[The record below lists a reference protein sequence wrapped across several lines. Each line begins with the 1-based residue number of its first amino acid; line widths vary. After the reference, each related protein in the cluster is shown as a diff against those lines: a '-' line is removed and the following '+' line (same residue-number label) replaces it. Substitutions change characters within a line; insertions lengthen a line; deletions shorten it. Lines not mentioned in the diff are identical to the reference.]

1 MMLNKKVIESA
12 AVLGLATII
21 SITAVTNSDK
31 AVIANTSV
39 EYDGIS
45 GVTAALADYQ
55 QAAADEYNVAVSVQ
69 KDDVVRVAAAQ
80 DETEETAAEELSP
93 EEQEWQTNLMANVDD
108 FLNVRE
114 AADGEAAIAGKL
126 YKGDVA
132 TIVEAGDEWTLVTS
146 GNLTGYVKNEYCVTG
161 TEAYAYAQS
170 NCETVAEV
178 NTNNLRVRSEQS
190 VDSKV
195 LDTVSTGAKLTVDT
209 EAEATEGWVAVKS
222 GSQTAYVS
230 ADYVTVKLNTGVGV
244 TLAEEQAAIEAEQ
257 ARAAEEAA
265 RLAEAQAA
273 QSTQAV
279 AATQG
284 AGVPAAV
291 DDVTLLAAIIQCEA
305 GSDIYESQLAVGAVV
320 INRVKSGAYPNSISE
335 VIYQRG
341 QFGPASSGKLASVL
355 ASGSISGTAYQAAT
369 DAINGVDNTGGCT
382 GCRGA
387 SSGHAGTVI
396 GAMVFY

>member
-12 AVLGLATII
+12 AVLGLATVL

-39 EYDGIS
+39 EYDGIA

-178 NTNNLRVRSEQS
+178 NTNNLRIRSEQS
-190 VDSKV
+190 ADSKV

-284 AGVPAAV
+284 ASVPAAV

>member
-12 AVLGLATII
+12 AVLGLATVL

-39 EYDGIS
+39 EYDGIA

-69 KDDVVRVAAAQ
+69 KDDVMLVAAAQ

-178 NTNNLRVRSEQS
+178 NTNNLRIRSEQS

-265 RLAEAQAA
+265 KLAEAQAA

-284 AGVPAAV
+284 ASVPAAV

-341 QFGPASSGKLASVL
+341 QFGPASSGKLARVL

>member
-12 AVLGLATII
+12 AVLGLATVL

-39 EYDGIS
+39 EYDGIA

-55 QAAADEYNVAVSVQ
+55 QVAADEYNVAVSVQ

-170 NCETVAEV
+170 NCETVVEV
-178 NTNNLRVRSEQS
+178 NTNNLRIRSEQS

-195 LDTVSTGAKLTVDT
+195 LDTVSTGAELTVDT
-209 EAEATEGWVAVKS
+209 EAEVTDGWVAVKS

-230 ADYVTVKLNTGVGV
+230 SDYVTVKLNTGVGV

-284 AGVPAAV
+284 ASVPAAV

>member
-12 AVLGLATII
+12 AVLGLATVL

-39 EYDGIS
+39 EYDGIA

-284 AGVPAAV
+284 ASVPAAV

>member
-1 MMLNKKVIESA
+1 MMLNKKVVESA
-12 AVLGLATII
+12 AVLGLATVL

-39 EYDGIS
+39 EYDGIA

-69 KDDVVRVAAAQ
+69 KDDVVLVAAAQ

-132 TIVEAGDEWTLVTS
+132 TIIEAGDEWTLVTS

-178 NTNNLRVRSEQS
+178 NTNNLRIRSEQS
-190 VDSKV
+190 VDGKV

-230 ADYVTVKLNTGVGV
+230 SDYVTVKLNTGVGI

-279 AATQG
+279 ETSQG
-284 AGVPAAV
+284 ASVPAAV

-355 ASGSISGTAYQAAT
+355 ASGSIGGTAYQAAT

>member
-12 AVLGLATII
+12 AVLGLATVL

-39 EYDGIS
+39 EYDGIA

-178 NTNNLRVRSEQS
+178 NTNNLRIRSEQS

>member
-12 AVLGLATII
+12 AVLGLATVL

-39 EYDGIS
+39 EYDGIA

-209 EAEATEGWVAVKS
+209 ETEATEGWVAVKS

>member
-12 AVLGLATII
+12 AVLGLATVL

-39 EYDGIS
+39 EYDGIA

-80 DETEETAAEELSP
+80 DETEEAAEELSP

>member
-12 AVLGLATII
+12 AVLGLATVL

-39 EYDGIS
+39 EYDGIA

-55 QAAADEYNVAVSVQ
+55 QAAADEYNIAVSVQ

-80 DETEETAAEELSP
+80 DETEETAAEELLP

-161 TEAYAYAQS
+161 TDAYAYAQS

-190 VDSKV
+190 VDSRI
-195 LDTVSTGAKLTVDT
+195 LNTVSTGAELTVDT
-209 EAEATEGWVAVKS
+209 ETEAADGWVAVKS

-230 ADYVTVKLNTGVGV
+230 SDYVTVKLNTGVGI

-273 QSTQAV
+273 QNTQPAV
-279 AATQG
+279 TSQG

>member
-12 AVLGLATII
+12 AVLGLATVL

-39 EYDGIS
+39 EYDGIA

-265 RLAEAQAA
+265 RFAEAQAA

>member
-12 AVLGLATII
+12 AVLGLAAVL
-21 SITAVTNSDK
+21 SVTAVTNSDK
-31 AVIANTSV
+31 AVIANTRV
-39 EYDGIS
+39 EYDGIA

-69 KDDVVRVAAAQ
+69 KDDVVLVAAAQ
-80 DETEETAAEELSP
+80 EETEETAVDELSP

-132 TIVEAGDEWTLVTS
+132 TIVETGDEWTLVTS

-178 NTNNLRVRSEQS
+178 NTNNLRIRSEQS

-209 EAEATEGWVAVKS
+209 EAEVTDGWVAVKN

-230 ADYVTVKLNTGVGV
+230 ADYVTVRLNTGVGV

-257 ARAAEEAA
+257 AKAAEEAA
-265 RLAEAQAA
+265 KLAAA
-273 QSTQAV
+273 QSTQK
-279 AATQG
+279 AATTQG
-284 AGVPAAV
+284 ASVPAAV

-341 QFGPASSGKLASVL
+341 QFGPASSGKLARVL

-369 DAINGVDNTGGCT
+369 DAINGIDNTGGCT
-382 GCRGA
+382 GCQAA
-387 SSGHAGTVI
+387 STGHSGTVI

>member
-12 AVLGLATII
+12 AVLGLATVL

-39 EYDGIS
+39 EYDGIA

-55 QAAADEYNVAVSVQ
+55 QAAADEYNIAVSVQ

-114 AADGEAAIAGKL
+114 AADGESAIAGKL

-161 TEAYAYAQS
+161 TEAYTYAQS

-209 EAEATEGWVAVKS
+209 ETEATDGWVAVKS

-284 AGVPAAV
+284 ASVPAAV

>member
-12 AVLGLATII
+12 AVLGLATVL

-39 EYDGIS
+39 EYDGIA

>member
-12 AVLGLATII
+12 AVLGLATVL

-39 EYDGIS
+39 EYDGIA

-69 KDDVVRVAAAQ
+69 KDDVVLVAAAQ

-170 NCETVAEV
+170 KCETVAEV

-209 EAEATEGWVAVKS
+209 ETEATEGWVAVKS

-244 TLAEEQAAIEAEQ
+244 TLAEEQVAIEAEQ

>member
-39 EYDGIS
+39 EYDGIA

>member
-12 AVLGLATII
+12 AVLGLATVL

-39 EYDGIS
+39 EYDGIA

-69 KDDVVRVAAAQ
+69 KDDVMLVAAAQ

-222 GSQTAYVS
+222 DSQTAYVS

-284 AGVPAAV
+284 ASVPAAV

>member
-12 AVLGLATII
+12 AVLGLATVL

-39 EYDGIS
+39 EYDGIA

-265 RLAEAQAA
+265 KLAEAQAA

>member
-12 AVLGLATII
+12 AVLGLATVL

-39 EYDGIS
+39 EYDGIA

-69 KDDVVRVAAAQ
+69 KDDVMLVAAAQ

-170 NCETVAEV
+170 NCETVVEV
-178 NTNNLRVRSEQS
+178 NTNNLRIRSEQS

-284 AGVPAAV
+284 ASVPAAV

>member
-12 AVLGLATII
+12 AVLGLATVL

-39 EYDGIS
+39 EYDGIA

-69 KDDVVRVAAAQ
+69 KDDVVWVAAAQ

-209 EAEATEGWVAVKS
+209 EAEATDGWVAVKS

-265 RLAEAQAA
+265 KLAEAQAA

-284 AGVPAAV
+284 ASVPAAV

>member
-12 AVLGLATII
+12 AVLGLATVL

-39 EYDGIS
+39 EYDGIA

-69 KDDVVRVAAAQ
+69 KDDVMLVAAAQ

-178 NTNNLRVRSEQS
+178 NTNNLRIRSEQS

-195 LDTVSTGAKLTVDT
+195 LDTVSTGAKLTVDAG
-209 EAEATEGWVAVKS
+209 AEATEGWVAVKS

-284 AGVPAAV
+284 ASVPAAV

>member
-12 AVLGLATII
+12 AVLGLATVL

-39 EYDGIS
+39 EYDGIA

-69 KDDVVRVAAAQ
+69 KDDVVWVAAAQ

-178 NTNNLRVRSEQS
+178 NTNNLRIRSEQS

-209 EAEATEGWVAVKS
+209 EAEATDGWVAVKS

-284 AGVPAAV
+284 ASVPAAV

-355 ASGSISGTAYQAAT
+355 ALGSISGTAYQAAT

>member
-12 AVLGLATII
+12 AVLGLATVL

-39 EYDGIS
+39 EYDGIA

-69 KDDVVRVAAAQ
+69 KDDVMLVAAAQ

-178 NTNNLRVRSEQS
+178 NTNNLRIRSEQS

-195 LDTVSTGAKLTVDT
+195 LDTVSTGAKLTVDA

-273 QSTQAV
+273 QSAQPAV
-279 AATQG
+279 TSQG
-284 AGVPAAV
+284 ASVPAAV

>member
-12 AVLGLATII
+12 AVLGLATVL

-39 EYDGIS
+39 EYDGIA

-209 EAEATEGWVAVKS
+209 EAEATDGWVAVKS

-265 RLAEAQAA
+265 KLAEAQAA

-284 AGVPAAV
+284 ASVPAAV

>member
-12 AVLGLATII
+12 AVLGLATVL

-39 EYDGIS
+39 EYDGIA

-55 QAAADEYNVAVSVQ
+55 QAAADEYNIAVSVQ

-114 AADGEAAIAGKL
+114 AADGESAIAGKL

-178 NTNNLRVRSEQS
+178 NTNNLRIRSEQS
-190 VDSKV
+190 VDSRI
-195 LDTVSTGAKLTVDT
+195 LNTVSTGAELTVDT
-209 EAEATEGWVAVKS
+209 EAEAADGWVAVKS

-230 ADYVTVKLNTGVGV
+230 ADYVTVKLNTGVGI

-273 QSTQAV
+273 QSAQPAV
-279 AATQG
+279 TSQG

-341 QFGPASSGKLASVL
+341 QFGPASSGKLARVL

-369 DAINGVDNTGGCT
+369 DAINGADNTGGCT

>member
-12 AVLGLATII
+12 AVLGLATVL

-39 EYDGIS
+39 EYDGIA

-69 KDDVVRVAAAQ
+69 KDDVMLVAAAQ

-114 AADGEAAIAGKL
+114 AADGESAIAGKL

-161 TEAYAYAQS
+161 TDAYAYAQS

-178 NTNNLRVRSEQS
+178 NTNNLRIRSEQS
-190 VDSKV
+190 VDSRI
-195 LDTVSTGAKLTVDT
+195 LNTVSTGAELTVDT
-209 EAEATEGWVAVKS
+209 EAEAADGWVAVKS

-230 ADYVTVKLNTGVGV
+230 ADYVTVKLNTGVGI
-244 TLAEEQAAIEAEQ
+244 TLA
-257 ARAAEEAA
+257 
-265 RLAEAQAA
+265 
-273 QSTQAV
+273 
-279 AATQG
+279 
-284 AGVPAAV
+284 
-291 DDVTLLAAIIQCEA
+291 
-305 GSDIYESQLAVGAVV
+305 
-320 INRVKSGAYPNSISE
+320 
-335 VIYQRG
+335 
-341 QFGPASSGKLASVL
+341 
-355 ASGSISGTAYQAAT
+355 
-369 DAINGVDNTGGCT
+369 
-382 GCRGA
+382 
-387 SSGHAGTVI
+387 
-396 GAMVFY
+396 